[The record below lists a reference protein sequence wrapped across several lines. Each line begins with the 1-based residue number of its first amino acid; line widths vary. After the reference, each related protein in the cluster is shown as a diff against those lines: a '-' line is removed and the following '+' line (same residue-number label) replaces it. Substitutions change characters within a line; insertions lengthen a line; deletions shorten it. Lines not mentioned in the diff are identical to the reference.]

1 MKNLLHNIQI
11 LAMLALTMIGIQ
23 SCSDELHDVGDVQV
37 SFTAMLPTDTRTRS
51 FGKAEQVNTLVVGI
65 FKKGVADMH
74 TNSGGSWNYYEIDR
88 QSFPIN
94 GTSVNVQLT
103 LAQEQTYSFV
113 FWAYYYD
120 GNQNIYNIDDLT
132 AIVMNALPDPITFA
146 QAEAADA
153 FFATMEDITITGDC
167 SYPVEL
173 IRPLAQINVGTTG
186 KTMQASFTAKAAP
199 DTFHPFTNTVSGV
212 TDYTWNFSETTTET
226 FSVKYND
233 DNETVY
239 NYLAMGYLFAPTT
252 ATKISAELTLTD
264 GDASKT
270 VQFPQVEIEA
280 NQRSN
285 IAGNFTQQQE
295 N

>member
-37 SFTAMLPTDTRTRS
+37 SFTATLPTDTRTRA
-51 FGKAEQVNTLVVGI
+51 FGKAEQVNTLEVGI
-65 FKKGVADMH
+65 FKKGVADVH
-74 TNSGGSWNYYEIDR
+74 NNSGGSWSYYEIDR

-94 GTSVNVQLT
+94 GTSVDVQLT

-113 FWAYYYD
+113 FWACD

-132 AIVMNALPDPITFA
+132 AIVMNALPNSITFA

-153 FFATMEDITITGDC
+153 FFATMENMTIAGDC

-173 IRPLAQINVGTTG
+173 VRPLAQINVGTIGTP
-186 KTMQASFTAKAAP
+186 MQAVFKAKAVP
-199 DTFHPFTNTVSGV
+199 NTFNPFTKSVSGT
-212 TDYTWNFSETTTET
+212 TDYIWNFSETTTET
-226 FSVKYND
+226 FSVD
-233 DNETVY
+233 DTEY
-239 NYLAMGYLFAPTT
+239 NYLAMGYVFAPAT
-252 ATKISAELTLTD
+252 ATNISAKLTLTD
-264 GDASKT
+264 GNNSKM
-270 VQFPQVEIEA
+270 VEFPQVEIEA

-285 IAGNFTQQQE
+285 IAGNFTPTE
-295 N
+295 

>member
-1 MKNLLHNIQI
+1 MKNLLHNISI

-23 SCSDELHDVGDVQV
+23 SCSDDWHDVGDVQV
-37 SFTAMLPTDTRTRS
+37 SFTATLPTDIRTRS

-65 FKKGVADMH
+65 FKKGVADVH

-94 GTSVNVQLT
+94 GTSIDVQLT

-120 GNQNIYNIDDLT
+120 GNQSIYDITKLT
-132 AIVMNALPDPITFA
+132 AIEMNGLPAPITFT

-153 FFATMEDITITGDC
+153 FFAIMEDITITGDC

-173 IRPLAQINVGTTG
+173 VRPLAQINVGTTG
-186 KTMQASFTAKAAP
+186 TPMQATFTASGAP
-199 DTFHPFTNTVSGV
+199 KTFHPFTNTVSGNAEF
-212 TDYTWNFSETTTET
+212 TWNFNDTTTET
-226 FSVKYND
+226 FSAD
-233 DNETVY
+233 GTEY
-239 NYLAMGYLFAPTT
+239 NYLAMGYVFAPTT
-252 ATKISAELTLTD
+252 ATNISAELTLTD
-264 GDASKT
+264 GNNSKT
-270 VQFPQVEIEA
+270 VEFPQVEIEA

-285 IAGNFTQQQE
+285 IAGNFTPTE
-295 N
+295 

>member
-1 MKNLLHNIQI
+1 
-11 LAMLALTMIGIQ
+11 MLALTIVGIL

-37 SFTAMLPTDTRTRS
+37 SFTATLPTDTRTRS

-65 FKKGVADMH
+65 FKKGVADVH

-94 GTSVNVQLT
+94 GTSIDVQLT

-120 GNQNIYNIDDLT
+120 GNQSIYDITKLT
-132 AIVMNALPDPITFA
+132 AIEMNGLPDPITFA

-153 FFATMEDITITGDC
+153 FFATIEDITITGDC

-173 IRPLAQINVGTTG
+173 VRPLAQINVGTTG
-186 KTMQASFTAKAAP
+186 TPMQATFTASGAP
-199 DTFHPFTNTVSGV
+199 KTFHPFTNTVSGNAEF
-212 TDYTWNFSETTTET
+212 TWNFNETTTET
-226 FSVKYND
+226 FSAD
-233 DNETVY
+233 GTEY
-239 NYLAMGYLFAPTT
+239 NYLAMGYVFAPTT
-252 ATKISAELTLTD
+252 ATNISAELTLTD
-264 GDASKT
+264 GETRKT
-270 VQFPQVEIEA
+270 VKFPQVEIEA

-285 IAGNFTQQQE
+285 IAGNFTPTE
-295 N
+295 

>member
-37 SFTAMLPTDTRTRS
+37 SFTAMLPTDIRTRS

-103 LAQEQTYSFV
+103 LALEQTYSFV
-113 FWAYYYD
+113 FWAYD
-120 GNQNIYNIDDLT
+120 NNQNIYNIDDLT
-132 AIVMNALPDPITFA
+132 AIEMNTLPNPITFSE
-146 QAEAADA
+146 AEAADA

-173 IRPLAQINVGTTG
+173 VRPLAQINVGTIRTP
-186 KTMQASFTAKAAP
+186 MQASFTAKDVP
-199 DTFHPFTNTVSGV
+199 DTFHPFTNTASGV
-212 TDYTWNFSETTTET
+212 TDYTWNFSDTTTET
-226 FSVKYND
+226 FSVKDND
-233 DNETVY
+233 GNETVY

-252 ATKISAELTLTD
+252 ATKVSAELILTD
-264 GDASKT
+264 GNASKT
-270 VQFPQVEIEA
+270 IQFPQVEIEA

-285 IAGNFTQQQE
+285 IAGNFTATE
-295 N
+295 

>member
-11 LAMLALTMIGIQ
+11 LAMLALTMAGIQ
-23 SCSDELHDVGDVQV
+23 SCSNDLHDVGDVQV
-37 SFTAMLPTDTRTRS
+37 SFTATLPTDIRTRS

-65 FKKGVADMH
+65 FKKGVADVPN
-74 TNSGGSWNYYEIDR
+74 NSGGSWNYCEIAR

-120 GNQNIYNIDDLT
+120 GNQSIYDIDDLT
-132 AIVMNALPDPITFA
+132 AIEMNTLPNPTTFA

-153 FFATMEDITITGDC
+153 FFATMKDITITGDC

-173 IRPLAQINVGTTG
+173 VRPLAQINVGTTG
-186 KTMQASFTAKAAP
+186 TPMQATFTASGAP
-199 DTFHPFTNTVSGV
+199 KTFHPFTNTVSGAAEF
-212 TDYTWNFSETTTET
+212 TWNFSETTTET
-226 FSVKYND
+226 FSAD
-233 DNETVY
+233 GTEY
-239 NYLAMGYLFAPTT
+239 NYLAMGYVFAPTT
-252 ATKISAELTLTD
+252 ATNISARLTLTD
-264 GDASKT
+264 GGTSQT
-270 VQFPQVEIEA
+270 VEFPQVEIEA

-285 IAGNFTQQQE
+285 IAGNFTPTE
-295 N
+295 

>member
-11 LAMLALTMIGIQ
+11 LAMLALTMVGIQ

-37 SFTAMLPTDTRTRS
+37 SFTATLPTDTRTRS

-65 FKKGVADMH
+65 FKKGVADVY

-94 GTSVNVQLT
+94 GTSANVQLT

-113 FWAYYYD
+113 FWACD
-120 GNQNIYNIDDLT
+120 GNQSIYNIDDLT
-132 AIVMNALPDPITFA
+132 AIVMNPLPSPITFSK
-146 QAEAADA
+146 AEAMDA

-173 IRPLAQINVGTTG
+173 VRPLAQINVGTTG
-186 KTMQASFTAKAAP
+186 TPLQAVFKANDVP
-199 DTFHPFTNTVSGV
+199 DTFYPFTNTVSGAAEFIC
-212 TDYTWNFSETTTET
+212 DFSETTTET
-226 FSVKYND
+226 FSAD
-233 DNETVY
+233 GTEY
-239 NYLAMGYLFAPTT
+239 NYLAMGYVFAPTT
-252 ATKISAELTLTD
+252 PMHIESKLTLAD
-264 GDASKT
+264 KT
-270 VQFPQVEIEA
+270 FNFTQVEIEA

-285 IAGNFTQQQE
+285 IAGNFTPTE
-295 N
+295 